1 MKPEQTPNDSKLT
14 PASSPKQRRNSDAGT
29 SRRVVYGKTF
39 DAEDSNDRLTRIG
52 DLKWKDL
59 NDRHKG
65 VSLWSPDKIIKTHE
79 FLTNKCRNNIQY
91 AEGNESRKDKR
102 RVRIAILDT
111 GIDMNH
117 PEIDARKERI
127 KGFLCQME
135 GLESKANEDTSGH
148 GTSTALL
155 LMQVAPEADIYVA
168 RVFRGTKDVVPD
180 QVAPAIEHAVNS
192 WEVDIISMSFGFPS
206 RLAKMDDALRLA
218 ANKNVLLFAAA
229 SNDGA
234 NEDIT
239 RAWPAR
245 DDSKVFCI
253 HATDFKGSPW
263 RGNPPSE
270 IATFN
275 FATLGE
281 NILTTGKQG
290 KMVGKTGTSMA
301 TPIAAATAALLIDFA
316 RVPRMKGKKIQHA
329 EHVASFLGM
338 RALLL
343 ASSTK
348 VNEANFRY
356 IKPWHLFSIHKFEF
370 DTIGIA
376 MGIELRRYFG

>member
-1 MKPEQTPNDSKLT
+1 M
-14 PASSPKQRRNSDAGT
+14 
-29 SRRVVYGKTF
+29 
-39 DAEDSNDRLTRIG
+39 
-52 DLKWKDL
+52 
-59 NDRHKG
+59 
-65 VSLWSPDKIIKTHE
+65 
-79 FLTNKCRNNIQY
+79 NKCRNNVQY
-91 AEGNESRKDKR
+91 EEGNDSRKNRR

-111 GIDMNH
+111 GINMSH
-117 PEIDARKERI
+117 PEINARKDRV
-127 KGFLCQME
+127 KGFLCQIK

-155 LMQVAPEADIYVA
+155 LMQTAPEADIYIA
-168 RVFRGTKDVVPD
+168 RVFRETKDVVPD
-180 QVAPAIEHAVNS
+180 QVAPAIEHAVNE

-206 RLAKMDDALRLA
+206 RLAKMDDALKLA

-253 HATDFKGSPW
+253 HATDFKGWPW
-263 RGNPPSE
+263 RGNPPNE
-270 IATFN
+270 VATFN

-281 NILTTGKQG
+281 NVLTAGKQD

-316 RVPRMKGKKIQHA
+316 RVPRMKGKRIEHID
-329 EHVASFLGM
+329 HVASFHGM

-348 VNEANFRY
+348 IGEANFRY
-356 IKPWHLFSIHKFEF
+356 IKPWHLFSTNKFEY
-370 DTIGIA
+370 DSIGA
-376 MGIELRRYFG
+376 AVQTELRKYFG